1 MNALEEHLIW
11 LKQVKEDILDPER
24 PIIDPHHHLWPGEL
38 PYLLDDLWKDTDDG
52 HNIKKTVFIEC
63 SQEYLSDTDES
74 FQPVGETIFVRDIAL
89 EAKNQP
95 DKAQI
100 SGIVGHVDLLANNVS
115 DVLDRHLEEGHGLFK
130 GIRHAGG
137 WDHHDEIGN
146 SHHNPQKNLYLSD
159 EFSEGLNELENKNLT
174 FEAWQYHHQINQ
186 VAEIADRNE
195 NLTIILNHF
204 SGPIGIGPYEGKQ
217 DDIFKIW
224 RKDIKELS
232 KRPNVL
238 AKLGGLAMPV
248 NGFKFHEQ
256 ETPATSDQMID
267 KQRRYYLECLESFEP
282 SRCMFES
289 NFPVDKQS
297 ISYHVLWNFFKK
309 ISENFSEDEK
319 SSLFYDCA
327 KQAYSI

>member
-63 SQEYLSDTDES
+63 SQEYLSDSDES

-115 DVLDRHLEEGHGLFK
+115 DVLDKHLEEGHGLFK

-137 WDHHDEIGN
+137 
-146 SHHNPQKNLYLSD
+146 
-159 EFSEGLNELENKNLT
+159 
-174 FEAWQYHHQINQ
+174 
-186 VAEIADRNE
+186 
-195 NLTIILNHF
+195 
-204 SGPIGIGPYEGKQ
+204 
-217 DDIFKIW
+217 
-224 RKDIKELS
+224 
-232 KRPNVL
+232 
-238 AKLGGLAMPV
+238 
-248 NGFKFHEQ
+248 
-256 ETPATSDQMID
+256 
-267 KQRRYYLECLESFEP
+267 
-282 SRCMFES
+282 
-289 NFPVDKQS
+289 
-297 ISYHVLWNFFKK
+297 
-309 ISENFSEDEK
+309 
-319 SSLFYDCA
+319 
-327 KQAYSI
+327 

>member
-1 MNALEEHLIW
+1 MTL
-11 LKQVKEDILDPER
+11 
-24 PIIDPHHHLWPGEL
+24 GE
-38 PYLLDDLWKDTDDG
+38 
-52 HNIKKTVFIEC
+52 
-63 SQEYLSDTDES
+63 
-74 FQPVGETIFVRDIAL
+74 
-89 EAKNQP
+89 
-95 DKAQI
+95 
-100 SGIVGHVDLLANNVS
+100 GINE
-115 DVLDRHLEEGHGLFK
+115 VLDLHFQYGESLFK

-137 WDHHDEIGN
+137 WDPHENMRN
-146 SHHNPQKNLYLSD
+146 SHHSPPKDMYLSD
-159 EFSEGLNELENKNLT
+159 VFNQSLKILGEKDLV

-195 NLTIILNHF
+195 DLTIILNHF
-204 SGPIGIGPYEGKQ
+204 SGPIGIGPYEGKENE
-217 DDIFKIW
+217 IFKVW
-224 RKDIKELS
+224 QKDIKELS

-256 ETPATSDQMID
+256 EMPATSDQMVE
-267 KQRRYYLECLESFEP
+267 KQKRYYLECIESFEP

-319 SSLFYDCA
+319 NSMFYDCA
-327 KQAYSI
+327 KKAYSI